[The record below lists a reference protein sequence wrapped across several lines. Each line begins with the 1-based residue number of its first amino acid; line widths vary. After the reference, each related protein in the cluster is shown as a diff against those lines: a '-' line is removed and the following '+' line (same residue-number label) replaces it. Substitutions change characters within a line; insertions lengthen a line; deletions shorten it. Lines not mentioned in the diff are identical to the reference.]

1 MKYSREYVP
10 FVLYFLREELEGDAF
25 TKANHGE
32 RKTAALT
39 LSGPIVS
46 PRPPAAT
53 GSESDALHGS
63 RSATSRG
70 RHRAGRDRSARKQ
83 KPVGSKPANRNR
95 GCPAT
100 EPHSTR
106 LEPKAPQPQ
115 QQEETARRGA
125 CFPCSPSFAAS
136 LLLLS
141 LARLPPPSP
150 NPIGEAKFS
159 EKSRGAP
166 DPSAPYIARHMQSAN
181 PVAAGLS
188 PLRAHTHLPPL

>member
-125 CFPCSPSFAAS
+125 APASPVRLPSPQAFFFSSLSRGS
-136 LLLLS
+136 LLPLLIRS
-141 LARLPPPSP
+141 AKRNLARNREEPQTQ
-150 NPIGEAKFS
+150 
-159 EKSRGAP
+159 
-166 DPSAPYIARHMQSAN
+166 ARHI
-181 PVAAGLS
+181 
-188 PLRAHTHLPPL
+188 